1 MESGDDMSDAPNA
14 SCADI
19 ISPVDVTDTG
29 SLHGGPEPGVAL
41 CLSGG
46 GYRATLFH
54 AGALWRLNELGYLPK
69 LDRISSV
76 SGGSVTAGLL
86 GARWGRLLFDAQGV
100 SGSFEEEIIAPLR
113 ALTSRTLDA
122 TAIAGG
128 ILLPGTAA
136 DHAVAAYRRHL
147 LGDATLQDLPD
158 RPRFVITATNVQSG
172 ALWRFM
178 KPYMR
183 DYRVGEVKN
192 STVELAVAVGASAAF
207 PPVLSP
213 VVLELDEAAYTP
225 NSGLDLQRRPFT
237 TDVVLTDG
245 GVYDNLG
252 LETAWKRYQTILVSD
267 GGAKAGVE
275 AEPARDWIRHAA
287 RALTLINDQVATLR
301 KRQVV
306 ESFRQGL
313 RDGAYWGTRTDISH
327 YGLADALHCPF
338 DKTIELANTPTR
350 LKRLEDDI
358 QERLINWGYA
368 VCDAAM
374 RMHVLSGPCP
384 TRFPYPIGVG

>member
-1 MESGDDMSDAPNA
+1 MIEAANA
-14 SCADI
+14 GCADI
-19 ISPVDVTDTG
+19 ISPVDLTDTG
-29 SLHGGPEPGVAL
+29 SLRGGPEPGVAL

-86 GARWGRLLFDAQGV
+86 GARWGRLRFNSQGI

-113 ALTSRTLDA
+113 AFTSRTLDA

-136 DHAVAAYRRHL
+136 GHAVAAYRRHL

-183 DYRVGEVKN
+183 DYRVGEVRDP
-192 STVELAVAVGASAAF
+192 TVELAVAVGASAAF

-213 VVLELDEAAYTP
+213 VVLELDEAAYTS

-252 LETAWKRYQTILVSD
+252 LETAWKRYQTILISD
-267 GGAKAGVE
+267 AGAKAGVE
-275 AEPARDWIRHAA
+275 AESARDWIRHAA
-287 RALTLINDQVATLR
+287 RALTLINDQVVTLR

-313 RDGAYWGTRTDISH
+313 RDGAYWGTRTDVSH
-327 YGLADALHCPF
+327 YGLADALDCPF
-338 DKTIELANTPTR
+338 DKTTELANIPTR